1 MAHFPKTAAVLTLA
15 LPLLAASTTLS
26 ADTKYSGHELIR
38 GLYIAADAQSG
49 PVAQDY
55 FIAREMLYLE
65 KDDGTKV
72 FMTQY
77 DFSPMWNVRPY
88 LYDSDFPSGARS
100 TFENAHADPA
110 SFGSETASMYE
121 QLKEHL
127 PDLYAEVAS
136 PMSDTG
142 GNSFGPPEVVI
153 IRASEDYD
161 KLLLCNQMG
170 NDFYEGQDSFFK
182 DPNGPDCQLYEAL
195 PSLGNLVAEKST
207 MELMQY
213 DFDQDIGAIVSN
225 IGVSGDQIRI
235 SVTSFDRQT
244 KRMQKG
250 FNGWAD
256 WMERSQSIGT
266 SSKPKVTCNVPA
278 SSAGALS
285 ELVPGSVLMVRVS
298 VVSLDAG
305 AAVFDCKAV

>member
-1 MAHFPKTAAVLTLA
+1 MAHFPRTTAALTFA
-15 LPLLAASTTLS
+15 LPLLAAGTTLS
-26 ADTKYSGHELIR
+26 AQKYNGHELIR
-38 GLYIAADAQSG
+38 GLYIAADARNG

-55 FIAREMLYLE
+55 VMAREMLYLE
-65 KDDGTKV
+65 KDDGAKV

-77 DFSPMWNVRPY
+77 DFSPMWDIRPY
-88 LYDSDFPSGARS
+88 LYDSNFPSGASS
-100 TFENAHADPA
+100 TFENGHADPT
-110 SFGSETASMYE
+110 SFGPATASMYE

-170 NDFYEGQDSFFK
+170 NDFYEGQDSFFR
-182 DPNGPDCQLYEAL
+182 DPNGPDCQLYEAT
-195 PSLGNLVAEKST
+195 PSLGNLVAETPT

-225 IGVSGDQIRI
+225 IGVSGDQISI
-235 SVTSFDRQT
+235 SVTGFDRQT
-244 KRMQKG
+244 KRMKKG
-250 FNGWAD
+250 FNGWAN
-256 WMERSQSIGT
+256 WMEQSQSIGT
-266 SSKPKVTCNVPA
+266 SSRPRVTCNVPTSKA
-278 SSAGALS
+278 SALS
-285 ELVPGSVLMVRVS
+285 ELVPGSVLMVRAS
-298 VVSLDAG
+298 VVSLEAN
-305 AAVFDCKAV
+305 AAVFDCTPA

>member
-1 MAHFPKTAAVLTLA
+1 MAHFPKTTAVLTLA

-38 GLYIAADAQSG
+38 GLYIAAGAQSG

-100 TFENAHADPA
+100 TFENGHADPT
-110 SFGSETASMYE
+110 SFGPETASMYE

-127 PDLYAEVAS
+127 PDLYAE
-136 PMSDTG
+136 
-142 GNSFGPPEVVI
+142 
-153 IRASEDYD
+153 DYN

-182 DPNGPDCQLYEAL
+182 DPNGPDCQLYEAV

-213 DFDQDIGAIVSN
+213 DFDQEIGAIVSN

-235 SVTSFDRQT
+235 SLTGFDRQT
-244 KRMQKG
+244 KRMKKG

-285 ELVPGSVLMVRVS
+285 ELVPGSVLMVRAS
-298 VVSLDAG
+298 VVSLDAN
-305 AAVFDCKAV
+305 AAVFDCTPV